1 MQKVL
6 MTAFFAV
13 MVATIVV
20 MVRDLAAPAVT
31 KNAEAQTQEAVIT
44 SVEIR
49 QWSSIKDDASERRDS
64 LLKDLSRKGCSTK
77 ECVIVVSGHGFD
89 RWTTLRLNGQEGNLA
104 VGGNVVVSYSDG
116 GYNAGPEEEYVNSL
130 SINPSKEVDKWGDR
144 FLTLVIIDA
153 YGHPMVTTGP
163 AEQVIDTLFW

>member
-6 MTAFFAV
+6 MMAFFAV

-20 MVRDLAAPAVT
+20 MVRDLAVT
-31 KNAEAQTQEAVIT
+31 KTAAQTQQAVIT
-44 SVEIR
+44 SVEIQ

-64 LLKDLSRKGCSTK
+64 LLKDLSREGCSTK
-77 ECVIVVSGHGFD
+77 GCVIVVSGHGFD

-116 GYNAGPEEEYVNSL
+116 GYNAGPEEEFIASL
-130 SINPSKEVDKWGDR
+130 SFTPSVDVDKWGQK
-144 FLTLVIIDA
+144 FLTLVVIDA
-153 YGHPMVTTGP
+153 YGHPMVATGP
-163 AEQVIDTLFW
+163 TEQVVNTLFW